1 MQKRGL
7 DSDLKDSLKFRSYVA
22 SVLFYFLIGEAQS
35 EWPTSCLASLGCR
48 SVWRYF
54 SAASIANEEQGASGL
69 ATVRLG

>member
-35 EWPTSCLASLGCR
+35 E
-48 SVWRYF
+48 
-54 SAASIANEEQGASGL
+54 
-69 ATVRLG
+69 